1 MSAPDSPTRASERGT
16 PLCTRVN
23 EKILT
28 IPSYIHERV
37 QCLSEARAV
46 SLTRTFVVGYY
57 LQLVVYMKLSAERFK
72 DLLTVSSAGIVNMK
86 DQLKDLKSQLYE
98 YSVVSSCSAAE
109 FSKDLYADATPS
121 AILSFME
128 QYVRDCWYF
137 VVGCADSAKKK
148 CSSFLT
154 ADKSA
159 AEFSKDDA
167 TPSGSLSFMEQ
178 YVRDSWYCVV
188 GCADSVKTKCSSFL
202 IAGKTFEQEVMG
214 TKEVSKSAQV
224 ACDKEHIKDE

>member
-1 MSAPDSPTRASERGT
+1 
-16 PLCTRVN
+16 
-23 EKILT
+23 
-28 IPSYIHERV
+28 
-37 QCLSEARAV
+37 V

-57 LQLVVYMKLSAERFK
+57 LQLVVYIKLSAERFE
-72 DLLTVSSAGIVNMK
+72 DLLTVSSSGIVNMK

-98 YSVVSSCSAAE
+98 YIVVSSCSAAE

-188 GCADSVKTKCSSFL
+188 GFADSVKTKCSSFL